1 MEKTLKEMIQRG
13 EEVLEEVLNKLP
25 KEEAECLSEYIEDLC
40 LFSINNAYKI
50 WKKNEEEKIKFSSS
64 SG

>member
-1 MEKTLKEMIQRG
+1 MEMTLKEMIQRG

-25 KEEAECLSEYIEDLC
+25 IDDAACLSEYIHDLC
-40 LFSINNAYKI
+40 LFSINDAYKT